1 MWWWEILG
9 NIEPYSIVAL
19 ADGKVDGI
27 GYHPHGGN
35 IQKGICVLCTE
46 KLITWTNPSV
56 NKSVSELKGEQIAP
70 ADIVRVLAGII
81 EGLVEEDHLD
91 HIEKC
96 LNDTETIEK
105 LLVLAMADFEK
116 GDVADIIKGVKLI
129 GQIL

>member
-1 MWWWEILG
+1 M
-9 NIEPYSIVAL
+9 
-19 ADGKVDGI
+19 
-27 GYHPHGGN
+27 
-35 IQKGICVLCTE
+35 LCTE

-56 NKSVSELKGEQIAP
+56 NKSASELEEVQIAP
-70 ADIVRVLAGII
+70 ADIVRVIAGII

-105 LLVLAMADFEK
+105 LLALAMADFEK